1 MIEVFHLYKSYG
13 KGVYALWDI
22 SFQVRA
28 GEFVFITGP
37 SGAGKTTL
45 LKILFAAEQPDR
57 GQVLVAGRNIWRLH
71 RRQIPRLRRQIGFVF
86 QDFKL
91 LPRRTVFENVAF
103 CQRVVGVHPKDIKRR
118 VWNVL
123 KMVGLTHKRDLHVE
137 LLSGGEQQRVA
148 IARALVN
155 GPPLLLADEPTGNL
169 DPELSREV
177 MNLFKVANRE
187 DTTVLV
193 ATHDRELVEKMGER
207 AISLERGKIIEG

>member
-13 KGVYALWDI
+13 KGTYALWDI

-45 LKILFAAEQPDR
+45 LRILFAAEQPDR
-57 GQVLVAGRNIWRLH
+57 GQVLVAGRNILRLN
-71 RRQIPRLRRQIGFVF
+71 RREIPALRRGIGFVF

-103 CQRVVGVHPKDIKRR
+103 CQRAVGVPPKEIKRR
-118 VWNVL
+118 DWTVL
-123 KMVGLTHKRDLHVE
+123 KMVGLTHKRDVPAE
-137 LLSGGEQQRVA
+137 RLSGGEQQRAAV
-148 IARALVN
+148 ARALVN
-155 GPPLLLADEPTGNL
+155 GPALLLADEPTGNL
-169 DPELSREV
+169 DPELSQEV
-177 MNLFKVANRE
+177 MDLFRGANAE

-193 ATHDRELVEKMGER
+193 ATHDRALVERMGER
-207 AISLERGKIIEG
+207 AVSLERGKIIEG